1 MAWTEDLL
9 RVQIWMALVTADV
22 SATRIH
28 LQIFPLITSDNIYNW
43 ESFYSSTSN
52 DWVLTLTN
60 QQTVFWPSLCGS
72 VPSEDRKWFRHPSV
86 GYAEPTN
93 GRPALPPPRS
103 GKTPNGLLHQL
114 ITLLDKKA
122 LFAERGVWTV
132 QIMRQ
137 EVIPVACKTG
147 RQVPS
152 SLKHLRGATT
162 THVTG
167 LGPQLSHICDS
178 LCQLLLPSRP
188 SK

>member
-1 MAWTEDLL
+1 MPRRRWKQSRLSLLPVYSQEIMRTPKNQCTSMAWTEDLL
-9 RVQIWMALVTADV
+9 RFWLALVTADV

-60 QQTVFWPSLCGS
+60 QQTVFWPSLCSS

-93 GRPALPPPRS
+93 GRPASPPPRS

-114 ITLLDKKA
+114 ITLLDKRLYLRSGA
-122 LFAERGVWTV
+122 NGL
-132 QIMRQ
+132 
-137 EVIPVACKTG
+137 CK
-147 RQVPS
+147 
-152 SLKHLRGATT
+152 
-162 THVTG
+162 
-167 LGPQLSHICDS
+167 
-178 LCQLLLPSRP
+178 
-188 SK
+188 

>member
-1 MAWTEDLL
+1 MPRRRWKQSRLSLLPVYSQEIMRTPKNQSTSMAWTEDLL
-9 RVQIWMALVTADV
+9 RVQIWLALVTADV

-93 GRPALPPPRS
+93 GRPASPPPRS

-114 ITLLDKKA
+114 ITLLDKRLYLRSGA
-122 LFAERGVWTV
+122 NGL
-132 QIMRQ
+132 
-137 EVIPVACKTG
+137 CK
-147 RQVPS
+147 
-152 SLKHLRGATT
+152 
-162 THVTG
+162 
-167 LGPQLSHICDS
+167 
-178 LCQLLLPSRP
+178 
-188 SK
+188 